1 MQVQLIHER
10 AKKPQKLYPDSVS
23 YELYPHTWE
32 ILSKGQTAE
41 IDLGIAIDVPKNNIG
56 IVTIDDRYVDNAGIE
71 LVGGPVFIEPVDHEP
86 IKLKITNTTK
96 KRVDLRINRPI
107 ARLVI
112 VPAIMENVE
121 VVDELQPV
129 KRR

>member
-32 ILSKGQTAE
+32 VLSKGQTAE
-41 IDLGIAIDVPKNNIG
+41 IDLGMAIDIPKNNIG
-56 IVTIDDRYVDNAGIE
+56 IITIDDSYIDNAGIV
-71 LVGGPVFIEPVDHEP
+71 LVGGPVFIEPVNHEP
-86 IKLKITNTTK
+86 IKLKITSTTK
-96 KRVDLRINRPI
+96 KRIDLRINRPI
-107 ARLVI
+107 ARLV
-112 VPAIMENVE
+112 
-121 VVDELQPV
+121 